1 MQLIDEYDGATLI
14 LSDLLQY
21 RFQTLFELT
30 SVLSTRQESGHIE
43 RQDSLILKRVWH
55 LSIHNPLSQ
64 SFNNGCLSHTRLTDQ
79 DGIIFSTSLQ
89 YLDGPTDLVITADHR
104 IKLSHPSTFGQVEG
118 VLLERLSGTL

>member
-43 RQDSLILKRVWH
+43 RQDSLILKRFRN

-64 SFNNGCLSHTRLTDQ
+64 PFNNGSLAHTRLTDQ
-79 DGIIFSTSLQ
+79 DRIIFSTSLQ
-89 YLDGPTDLVITADHR
+89 YLDGPTDLVITTDHR
-104 IKLSHPSTFGQVEG
+104 IKLSHPSTFCQVEG
-118 VLLERLSGTL
+118 VLLE